1 LALIAARTSVFM
13 VNFGFWIGSL
23 WGDYLLLIRSLWRGH
38 PRVLTDWEIPPSAFV
53 IGWAVVLLATGIWAV
68 QENRRWVVN
77 VVAVFAAIHFYTQ
90 WFERLGLDPMS
101 VLVGGLIML
110 AFAIGLWM
118 FNKRFAVPA

>member
-1 LALIAARTSVFM
+1 
-13 VNFGFWIGSL
+13 
-23 WGDYLLLIRSLWRGH
+23 
-38 PRVLTDWEIPPSAFV
+38 
-53 IGWAVVLLATGIWAV
+53 VLLATGIWAV